1 MNRKPTSV
9 DEYLDALD
17 AVRRSTLLTLREHIR
32 RSAPGAEEC
41 LSYSLPA
48 FRLNGRALV
57 AYGAA
62 RNHCALYPMSSSVL
76 AAFRD
81 RLGAYDTSKGT
92 LRFPID
98 RPIPASLLRQIV
110 RARIAEN
117 AAAAERAGKPR
128 AKKAQVRRTGTTRGR
143 VQPAGKRTPPS
154 TPRKQAHRPV
164 PPKQGD

>member
-1 MNRKPTSV
+1 MTRKPTSV

-17 AVRRSTLLTLREHIR
+17 AVRRSTLQTLREHIQHA
-32 RSAPGAEEC
+32 APGAEEC

-62 RNHCALYPMSSSVL
+62 RNHCALYPMSSAVL
-76 AAFRD
+76 AGLRD

-98 RPIPASLLRQIV
+98 RPIPASLIRRIV

-117 AAAAERAGKPR
+117 AAAAERARTPR
-128 AKKAQVRRTGTTRGR
+128 RKHAQLRKASAATKRVRPAGRRTAAPGSRKKVIR
-143 VQPAGKRTPPS
+143 PAPP
-154 TPRKQAHRPV
+154 R
-164 PPKQGD
+164 